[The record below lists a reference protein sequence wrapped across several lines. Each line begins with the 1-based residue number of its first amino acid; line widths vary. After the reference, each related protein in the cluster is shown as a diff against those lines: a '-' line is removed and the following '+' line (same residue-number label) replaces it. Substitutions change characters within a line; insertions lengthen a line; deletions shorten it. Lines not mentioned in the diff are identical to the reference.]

1 MPRSAAAWFHRFGS
15 SPFVYRLAGRLAP
28 WLGGAC
34 LLALAAGLWLG
45 LVVAPADYEQGESY
59 RIIYV
64 HVPSAWM
71 SMFVYTVMAVSSAIF
86 LIWRLKLADVVAAAS
101 APIGAG
107 FTLVALV
114 TGSLW
119 GKPMWGTWWVWDGR
133 LTSEL
138 LLLFLYLGYMA
149 LRGAFEQPRTAE
161 KAAAILAVVGV
172 VNIPVIHFSVEW
184 WNTLHQPASITKL
197 DTPSMH
203 ISMLRPLLLM
213 VLAFQLIYFVNLAV
227 RVRTGIL
234 RREARASWIADL
246 ALAGGTDA
254 GVGGGS
260 GRRAPGASSSDAA
273 SGTAPLGAKRAGG
286 ASGATVDV

>member
-1 MPRSAAAWFHRFGS
+1 MFQWFHRFGS
-15 SPFVYRLAGRLAP
+15 APYVYRLAGRFAP
-28 WLGGAC
+28 WLGAAC
-34 LLALAAGLWLG
+34 LLSLLAGLWLG

-64 HVPSAWM
+64 HVPAAWM
-71 SMFVYTVMAVSSAIF
+71 SMFVYTVMAVSSGVF
-86 LIWRLKLADVVAAAS
+86 LIWRLKLADIVAAAS

-184 WNTLHQPASITKL
+184 WNTLHQPATITKL
-197 DTPSMH
+197 DKPSMH

-213 VLAFQLIYFVNLAV
+213 VLSFQLLYFVNLAT
-227 RVRTGIL
+227 RVRSGIL
-234 RREARASWIADL
+234 RREARAGWVAELAAGHAAD
-246 ALAGGTDA
+246 GRDA
-254 GVGGGS
+254 DASPS
-260 GRRAPGASSSDAA
+260 GAPAPGAARDV
-273 SGTAPLGAKRAGG
+273 TRPLS
-286 ASGATVDV
+286 SGADHG